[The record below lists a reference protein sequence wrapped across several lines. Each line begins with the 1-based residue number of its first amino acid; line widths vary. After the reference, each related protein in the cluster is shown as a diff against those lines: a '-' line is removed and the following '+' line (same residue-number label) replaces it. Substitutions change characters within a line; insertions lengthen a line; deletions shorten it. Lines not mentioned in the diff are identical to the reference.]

1 MTLGHTIKSI
11 RQSKKLT
18 QRKLA
23 QLAGITPSALS
34 YLEAGKG
41 ETKIQTLRSIAQAFN
56 MKVWEIL
63 KESENEK

>member
-1 MTLGHTIKSI
+1 MTLGHTIKQI

-41 ETKIQTLRSIAQAFN
+41 ETKIQTLRSIAQAFD
-56 MKVWEIL
+56 MKIWEIL
-63 KESENEK
+63 KESDI

>member
-1 MTLGHTIKSI
+1 MTLGQTIKQI

-23 QLAGITPSALS
+23 HLAGITPSALS

-41 ETKIQTLRSIAQAFN
+41 ETKIQTLRSIAQAFD
-56 MKVWEIL
+56 MKIWEIL
-63 KESENEK
+63 KESDI

>member
-11 RQSKKLT
+11 RQSQNMT

-41 ETKIQTLRSIAQAFN
+41 ETKIQTLRSIAQAFD
-56 MKVWEIL
+56 MKIWEIL
-63 KESENEK
+63 KESDI

>member
-1 MTLGHTIKSI
+1 MTLGHTIKQI

-23 QLAGITPSALS
+23 HQAGITPSALS

-63 KESENEK
+63 KESDI

>member
-41 ETKIQTLRSIAQAFN
+41 ETKIQTLRSIAETFN

-63 KESENEK
+63 KESDI